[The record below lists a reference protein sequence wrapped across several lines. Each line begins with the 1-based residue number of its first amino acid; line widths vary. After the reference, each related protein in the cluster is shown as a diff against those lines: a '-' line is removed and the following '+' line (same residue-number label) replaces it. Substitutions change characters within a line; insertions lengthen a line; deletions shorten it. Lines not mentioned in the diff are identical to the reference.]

1 MFSTLFSSIGLQ
13 ICGLTFLIF
22 VTIMFLFQKKEKNY
36 SIKSYK
42 ILLFIT
48 YLVSFLEI
56 ITYVLFDK
64 FGDVLVTILFAK
76 LFIVGLILWFG
87 VFCFYLTSKFIIKD
101 IDENK
106 SKAKKIIIIDGAFS
120 LILLVIALF
129 LNVGFHGS
137 GYNEGIYVINGNY
150 LIVMYIAV
158 LIGFIIMIYS
168 LLSRFKE
175 LDMIQKIS
183 LMFLQISFIAFVIF
197 EFIANKELSNITY
210 VFIIYVISFYFT
222 IEETD
227 YKQIITLTTSKQEAE
242 IINANINSVF
252 DNLSINTINSLNN
265 IFLISNYLNYK
276 KDLNVDEL
284 KEKINLIEMEK
295 NKVISQVNSNFV
307 NLERRDK

>member
-106 SKAKKIIIIDGAFS
+106 SKAKKIIIIDGVFS

-129 LNVGFHGS
+129 LNIGFHGS

-183 LMFLQISFIAFVIF
+183 LIFLQISFIAFVIF

-210 VFIIYVISFYFT
+210 VFIIYVITFYFT

-227 YKQIITLTTSKQEAE
+227 YKQIITITTSKQEAE

-252 DNLSINTINSLNN
+252 DNLSINTVNSLNN
-265 IFLISNYLNYK
+265 IFLISNYLKYK